1 VGLEGG
7 AVNAPIL
14 SSLWYR
20 VADLKPRLRAHA
32 VMHRHHYRG
41 QVWHL
46 LQDPA
51 SGRVNRFSPAA
62 RLIIGL
68 MDGERTVA
76 ALWDIAN
83 RRLGDDAPT
92 QDEMIQL
99 LGQLHAAD
107 LLQSDVTPDVVEIFD
122 RGEKDW
128 RARQRQAFGNPMAI
142 RIGLWDPDRFLNR
155 MAGPIQFIWS
165 RWGAILWLAVVL
177 PALAL
182 VPAHWPELSHNFADR
197 VLAVDNLV
205 VLYMVFPVIK
215 ALHEM
220 GHATA
225 VKAGEG
231 EVHEIGVILL
241 VLLPVPFV
249 EASAASAFRSKYR
262 RAIVGAAGMAV
273 EVFIA
278 ALAFYLWLL
287 VEPGLT
293 RAVVF
298 NVMVIAGVS
307 TLIFNGNPLLRY
319 DAYYIL
325 SDLIEIPNLSTRAA
339 RYWLYLAERYVLGA
353 REREPPDATL
363 AEKAWFLFYGAA
375 STVYRTFVTVVIA
388 LFIASRFFFIGV
400 VLALWAVAAM
410 AIIPIVRG
418 VLYLT
423 SNPRLQRRRDRII
436 ALLVGAVAAVS
447 AFVFFV
453 PFPSHTEVE
462 GVVWLPDQSFVRAQ
476 ANGVLEAYL
485 VRPGSRVV
493 AGEKLIRLEDRA
505 MSAQHEFIADRVQEL
520 EAAAQVETATDRARA
535 ELALKRLEHERQDL
549 AIVSG
554 KLDNLETEAKT
565 SGEFVVS
572 QPEDQIGRYFHEGD
586 LIGHVIGDV
595 DPIVRAVVPQDAVD
609 RVHAKTDRILVRVVD
624 APGIT
629 WKGKIVRAVPG
640 GEELLPSRAL
650 AFEGGG
656 DIATDPRDTHAA
668 KALRRVFQF
677 DIALVGARQ
686 MKYFGE
692 RAYVRFEH
700 QDETLWRQ
708 IYRAVRL
715 LFLTRFN
722 A

>member
-1 VGLEGG
+1 M
-7 AVNAPIL
+7 NAPIL
-14 SSLWYR
+14 SSLWYK

-32 VMHRHHYRG
+32 LMHRHHYRG

-46 LQDPA
+46 LQDPT
-51 SGRVNRFSPAA
+51 SGRVHRFSPAA

-76 ALWDIAN
+76 VLWAIAK
-83 RRLGDDAPT
+83 RRLGEDAPT

-99 LGQLHAAD
+99 LGQLHTAD
-107 LLQSDVTPDVVEIFD
+107 LLQSDATPKVAEIFD
-122 RGEKDW
+122 RTENDW
-128 RARQRQAFGNPMAI
+128 RMRRRQIFGNPMAI
-142 RIGLWDPDRFLNR
+142 RIGLWDPDSFLNR
-155 MAGPIQFIWS
+155 IAGLIRWIWS
-165 RWGAILWLAVVL
+165 RWGALLWLAVVL

-182 VPAHWPELSHNFADR
+182 VPTHWSELSHNFADR
-197 VLAVDNLV
+197 ILAVDNLA

-215 ALHEM
+215 GLHEM

-225 VKAGEG
+225 VKAGGG

-262 RAIVGAAGMAV
+262 RAMVGAAGMAV

-293 RAVVF
+293 RAVLF
-298 NVMVIAGVS
+298 NVMVIASVS

-325 SDLIEIPNLSTRAA
+325 SDLIEIPNLSMRSA
-339 RYWLYLAERYVLGA
+339 RYWVYLAERYVIGA
-353 REREPPDATL
+353 WELLPPDATFG
-363 AEKAWFLFYGAA
+363 EKAWFLFYGAA
-375 STVYRTFVTVVIA
+375 STAYRVFVTIVIA

-410 AIIPIVRG
+410 AVLPVVRG
-418 VLYLT
+418 ALYLS
-423 SNPRLQRRRDRII
+423 SNPRLQGRRDRTI
-436 ALLVGAVAAVS
+436 AVVISAVAAISV
-447 AFVFFV
+447 FVIFV
-453 PFPSHTEVE
+453 PLPSHTEVE
-462 GVVWLPDQSFVRAQ
+462 GVVWLPDRFLVRAE
-476 ANGVLEAYL
+476 ADGVLKDYL
-485 VRPGSRVV
+485 ARPGDRVA
-493 AGEKLIRLEDRA
+493 AGEKLVRLEDRA
-505 MSAQHEFIADRVQEL
+505 LTVERELDADRVLEL
-520 EAAAQVETATDRARA
+520 KAAAQVETASDRVRA
-535 ELALKRLEHERQDL
+535 ALALKRLEYARQDL

-554 KLDNLETEAKT
+554 RLGNLETAAKT
-565 SGEFVVS
+565 SGQFVVS
-572 QPEDQIGRYFHEGD
+572 QPEDLLGRYFRKGD

-595 DPIVRAVVPQDAVD
+595 DPIVRVVVPQDSVD
-609 RVHAKTDRILVRVVD
+609 RVRAATDRIRVRVVD
-624 APGIT
+624 DPGFT
-629 WKGKIVRAVPG
+629 WKGRIVRAVPG

-656 DIATDPRDTHAA
+656 DIATDPRDTKSAR
-668 KALRRVFQF
+668 ALGRVFQF
-677 DIALVGARQ
+677 DIALLGGRQ

-700 QDETLWRQ
+700 QDEPLWRQ
-708 IYRAVRL
+708 IYRMVRL

>member
-1 VGLEGG
+1 M
-7 AVNAPIL
+7 NAPIL
-14 SSLWYR
+14 SNLWYR

-41 QVWHL
+41 EVWRL

-51 SGRVNRFSPAA
+51 SGRVHRFSPAA
-62 RLIIGL
+62 QLIIGL

-76 ALWDIAN
+76 TLWDIAK

-99 LGQLHAAD
+99 LGQLHTAD
-107 LLQSDVTPDVVEIFD
+107 LLQSDVAPDVAEIFD
-122 RGEKDW
+122 RSERDW

-165 RWGAILWLAVVL
+165 GWGALIWLSVVL

-197 VLAVDNLV
+197 ILAVDNLV
-205 VLYMVFPVIK
+205 VLYMVFPLIK
-215 ALHEM
+215 AAHEM

-225 VKAGEG
+225 IKAGGG

-262 RAIVGAAGMAV
+262 RAVVGAAGMAV

-293 RAVVF
+293 RAALF

-307 TLIFNGNPLLRY
+307 TLVFNGNPLLRY

-325 SDLIEIPNLSTRAA
+325 SDLIEIPNLSMRAA
-339 RYWLYLAERYVLGA
+339 RYWIYLAERYVLGA
-353 REREPPDATL
+353 WELEPPHATL
-363 AEKAWFLFYGAA
+363 GEKAWFLFYGAA
-375 STVYRTFVTVVIA
+375 STIYRMIITIVIA

-410 AIIPIVRG
+410 AVVPVVRG

-436 ALLVGAVAAVS
+436 AMLVGAIAAIS

-453 PFPSHTEVE
+453 PLPSHTEVE
-462 GVVWLPDQSFVRAQ
+462 GVVWLPDQSFVRAE
-476 ANGVLEAYL
+476 ANGVLVDYL
-485 VRPGSRVV
+485 ARPGSRVE

-505 MSAQHEFIADRVQEL
+505 TTAQYEFVADRVQEL
-520 EAAAQVETATDRARA
+520 DAAAQVETAGDRARA
-535 ELALKRLEHERQDL
+535 ELALKRLDSEKQDL
-549 AIVSG
+549 AIISG
-554 KLDNLETEAKT
+554 KLANLETAAKT
-565 SGEFVVS
+565 SGQFVVP
-572 QPEDQIGRYFHEGD
+572 QPEDLIGRYFHKGE

-609 RVHAKTDRILVRVVD
+609 RVRATTDHILVRVVD
-624 APGIT
+624 EPGTT

-640 GEELLPSRAL
+640 GDDLLPSRAL

-656 DIATDPRDTHAA
+656 EIATDPRDTKAA

-677 DIALVGARQ
+677 DIALIGARE
-686 MKYFGE
+686 MRHFGQ

-700 QDETLWRQ
+700 QDETLSQQ

>member
-1 VGLEGG
+1 M
-7 AVNAPIL
+7 NAPIL
-14 SSLWYR
+14 SNLWYR

-32 VMHRHHYRG
+32 VLHRHRYRG
-41 QVWHL
+41 RIWHL

-51 SGRVNRFSPAA
+51 SGRVHRFSPAA

-68 MDGERTVA
+68 MDGRRSVA
-76 ALWDIAN
+76 ELWMIASS
-83 RRLGDDAPT
+83 RLGDDAPT

-99 LGQLHAAD
+99 LGQLHTAD
-107 LLQSDVTPDVVEIFD
+107 LLQSDVAPDVAEIFD
-122 RGEKDW
+122 RGERDW

-142 RIGLWDPDRFLNR
+142 RVGLWDPDRFLNR
-155 MAGPIQFIWS
+155 IAAPLQFVWG
-165 RWGAILWLAVVL
+165 RWGVLLWLAVVA

-197 VLAVDNLV
+197 IMAVDNLV
-205 VLYMVFPVIK
+205 VLYMVFPMIK

-225 VKAGEG
+225 VKAGGG

-249 EASAASAFRSKYR
+249 EASAATAFRSKYR
-262 RAIVGAAGMAV
+262 RALVGAAGMAV

-278 ALAFYLWLL
+278 ALAFYLWLV

-293 RAVVF
+293 RAVLF
-298 NVMVIAGVS
+298 NVMVIASVS

-325 SDLIEIPNLSTRAA
+325 SDLIEIPNLSMRAA

-353 REREPPDATL
+353 RELEPPDATA

-375 STVYRTFVTVVIA
+375 SAIYRMFVTVVIA

-400 VLALWAVAAM
+400 ALALWAVAAM
-410 AIIPIVRG
+410 AVVPVVRG
-418 VLYLT
+418 TLYLT

-436 ALLVGAVAAVS
+436 ALLAGAAAAVAI
-447 AFVFFV
+447 FVFFV
-453 PFPSHTEVE
+453 PLPSHTEVE
-462 GVVWLPDQSFVRAQ
+462 GVVWLPDQSFVRAE
-476 ANGVLEAYL
+476 ANGVLKEYL
-485 VRPGSRVV
+485 AQPGSRVK

-505 MSAQHEFIADRVQEL
+505 MTAQFELVSGRVREL
-520 EAAAQVETATDRARA
+520 EAAAEVETANDRARA
-535 ELALKRLEHERQDL
+535 ELALKRLEHERQDY

-554 KLDNLETEAKT
+554 RLANLATVAKT
-565 SGEFVVS
+565 SGEFIVS
-572 QPEDQIGRYFHEGD
+572 QPEDLIGRYFHKGE
-586 LIGHVIGDV
+586 LVGHVIGDV

-609 RVHAKTDRILVRVVD
+609 RVRAATDRVRVRLVD
-624 APGIT
+624 DPGMT
-629 WKGKIVRAVPG
+629 WDGKIVRAVPG
-640 GEELLPSRAL
+640 GDELLPSRAL

-656 DIATDPRDTHAA
+656 EIATDPREGKAA
-668 KALRRVFQF
+668 KALRREFQF
-677 DIALVGARQ
+677 DIALEGAQQ
-686 MKYFGE
+686 MRRFGQ
-692 RAYVRFEH
+692 RAFVRFEH
-700 QDETLWRQ
+700 ENETLAQQ
-708 IYRAVRL
+708 IYRSVRL

-722 A
+722 E

>member
-1 VGLEGG
+1 M
-7 AVNAPIL
+7 NAPIL

-20 VADLKPRLRAHA
+20 VAELKPRLRAHA

-41 QVWHL
+41 RVWHL

-51 SGRVNRFSPAA
+51 SGRVHRFSPAA
-62 RLIIGL
+62 RQIIGL

-76 ALWDIAN
+76 ALWGIAK

-99 LGQLHAAD
+99 LGQLHSAD
-107 LLQSDVTPDVVEIFD
+107 LLQSDVTPNVAEIFD
-122 RGEKDW
+122 RTENDW
-128 RARQRQAFGNPMAI
+128 RTRRRQVFGNPMAI
-142 RIGLWDPDRFLNR
+142 RIGFWDPDSFLNR
-155 MAGPIQFIWS
+155 MVGPIQWIWS
-165 RWGAILWLAVVL
+165 RWGALLWLAVVL

-197 VLAVDNLV
+197 ILAIDNLA

-215 ALHEM
+215 GLHEM

-225 VKAGEG
+225 VKAGGG
-231 EVHEIGVILL
+231 EVHEIGVIFL

-262 RAIVGAAGMAV
+262 RALVGAAGMGV

-293 RAVVF
+293 RAVLF
-298 NVMVIAGVS
+298 NVMVIASVS

-325 SDLIEIPNLSTRAA
+325 SDLIEIPNLSMRAA
-339 RYWLYLAERYVLGA
+339 RYWIYLAERYVLGA
-353 REREPPDATL
+353 RGLAPPQATY
-363 AEKAWFLFYGAA
+363 AEKAWFFFYGAA
-375 STVYRTFVTVVIA
+375 STAYRLFVTVVIA

-410 AIIPIVRG
+410 VVVPVIRG
-418 VLYLT
+418 ALYLT
-423 SNPRLQRRRDRII
+423 FNPRLQGRRDRTI
-436 ALLVGAVAAVS
+436 ALLTSAAAAISV
-447 AFVFFV
+447 FVFFV
-453 PFPSHTEVE
+453 PLPSHTAVE
-462 GVVWLPDQSFVRAQ
+462 GVVWLPDRFLVRAE
-476 ANGVLEAYL
+476 ADGVLSDYL
-485 VRPGSRVV
+485 TRPGDRVV
-493 AGEKLIRLEDRA
+493 AGEKLIRLEDRTLA
-505 MSAQHEFIADRVQEL
+505 VQHELDADRVLEL
-520 EAAAQVETATDRARA
+520 TAAAQVETASDRIRA
-535 ELALKRLEHERQDL
+535 ALALKRLEFARQDL
-549 AIVSG
+549 AVVSDRLG
-554 KLDNLETEAKT
+554 NLETAAKT
-565 SGEFVVS
+565 SGQFVVS
-572 QPEDQIGRYFHEGD
+572 QPEDLIGRYFHKGD

-595 DPIVRAVVPQDAVD
+595 DPIVRVVVPQDSVD
-609 RVHAKTDRILVRVVD
+609 RVRAATDRIRVRVMD
-624 APGIT
+624 EPGTT

-656 DIATDPRDTHAA
+656 DIATDPRDTNSA
-668 KALRRVFQF
+668 KALGRVFQF
-677 DIALVGARQ
+677 DIALVGSRKI
-686 MKYFGE
+686 KYFGE

-700 QDETLWRQ
+700 QDEPLWRQ
-708 IYRAVRL
+708 IYRMVRL

>member
-1 VGLEGG
+1 M
-7 AVNAPIL
+7 NAPIL

-32 VMHRHHYRG
+32 VMHRHRYRG

-51 SGRVNRFSPAA
+51 SGRVHRFSPAA

-76 ALWDIAN
+76 ALWDIAK

-99 LGQLHAAD
+99 LGQLHSAD
-107 LLQSDVTPDVVEIFD
+107 LLQSDVTPNVAEIFD
-122 RGEKDW
+122 RSETDW

-142 RIGLWDPDRFLNR
+142 RIGFWDPDSFLNR
-155 MAGPIQFIWS
+155 ISGPIRWIWS
-165 RWGAILWLAVVL
+165 RWGAFVWLVVVL

-182 VPAHWPELSHNFADR
+182 VPEHWPELSHNFTDR
-197 VLAVDNLV
+197 ILAFDNLA

-215 ALHEM
+215 GLHEM

-225 VKAGEG
+225 VKAGGG
-231 EVHEIGVILL
+231 EVHEMGVILL
-241 VLLPVPFV
+241 VLLPLPFV

-262 RAIVGAAGMAV
+262 RAMVGAAGMGV

-287 VEPGLT
+287 VQPGLT
-293 RAVVF
+293 RAVLF

-325 SDLIEIPNLSTRAA
+325 SDLIEIPNLSMRAA
-339 RYWLYLAERYVLGA
+339 RYWLYLAERYVLSA
-353 REREPPDATL
+353 RGLEPPDATF
-363 AEKAWFLFYGAA
+363 AEKTWFLFYGAA
-375 STVYRTFVTVVIA
+375 STAYRLFVTVVIA

-410 AIIPIVRG
+410 VVVPVVRG
-418 VLYLT
+418 ALYLI
-423 SNPRLQRRRDRII
+423 SNPRLQRRRDRTI
-436 ALLVGAVAAVS
+436 AILTAAAAAIFV
-447 AFVFFV
+447 FVFFV
-453 PFPSHTEVE
+453 PLPSHTEVE
-462 GVVWLPDQSFVRAQ
+462 GVVWLPDRSIVRAE
-476 ANGVLEAYL
+476 ANGVLKDYL
-485 VRPGSRVV
+485 ARPGDPVV
-493 AGEKLIRLEDRA
+493 PGEKLIRLEDRA
-505 MSAQHEFIADRVQEL
+505 LTVRHEFDADRVSEL
-520 EAAAQVETATDRARA
+520 KAVVQVETATDRVRA
-535 ELALKRLEHERQDL
+535 ALALKRLEFARQDL
-549 AIVSG
+549 AIVSSRLG
-554 KLDNLETEAKT
+554 NLETAAKT
-565 SGEFVVS
+565 SGQFVVA
-572 QPEDQIGRYFHEGD
+572 QPENLIGRYFRKGD

-595 DPIVRAVVPQDAVD
+595 DPIVRVVVPQDAVD
-609 RVHAKTDRILVRVVD
+609 RVRAATDRIRVRVVGE
-624 APGIT
+624 PGIT

-656 DIATDPRDTHAA
+656 DIATDPRDTKVA

-677 DIALVGARQ
+677 DIALVGGR
-686 MKYFGE
+686 KIRHFGE
-692 RAYVRFEH
+692 HAYVRFEH

-708 IYRAVRL
+708 VYREVRL